1 MMLKT
6 CPTCGSKKL
15 LGVCEDVPLKVHGQ
29 KVVIPAV
36 SFQRCPNCGEELF
49 DLEASRKIDAATAES
64 TRPRHRR
71 RKIA

>member
-1 MMLKT
+1 MMLRT

-15 LGVCEDVPLKVHGQ
+15 LSVCEDVSLKIQGQ
-29 KVVIPAV
+29 KVVVPAV
-36 SFQRCPNCGEELF
+36 DFQRCPNCGEELF

-64 TRPRHRR
+64 TRPRHGK